1 MNAKSDRQQSELA
14 YLTKYYEH
22 DGQLRAYA
30 NRSMFLAT
38 IFALLAVGSL
48 GFAIYVRIQPP
59 MVIHVD
65 STGNATVVGGPRRDR
80 TGELATVLAGGNQ
93 DAANGESVAPTELEG
108 RAVVRHFLEHY
119 LQYTP
124 DSVARNL
131 AESLNMMTDNLKKYT
146 MNRLRDDDTVGKI
159 KEGHIISDFR
169 IRSVQKVPNTPW
181 SFIVFAA
188 KEVHHLKN
196 GSEVT
201 DTMVGKYNIRL
212 VEQPRTELT
221 PSGLLVA
228 EYSEEQM
235 TGDRQASLLQQSE
248 LEKR

>member
-1 MNAKSDRQQSELA
+1 MNATANRQLPELA
-14 YLTKYYEH
+14 HLTKYYEH

-30 NRSMFLAT
+30 NRSMFLAM
-38 IFALLAVGSL
+38 IFAVITVGSL

-80 TGELATVLAGGNQ
+80 TGELATVLAGGNP

-108 RAVVRHFLEHY
+108 RAVVRRFLEHY

-159 KEGHIISDFR
+159 KDGHIISDFR

-188 KEVHHLKN
+188 KEVHHLKS

-248 LEKR
+248 LEKK